1 MGSYEENT
9 KKDKRVAL
17 VAVAIYVIILVTA
30 IFFVRISSDVIP
42 KVDEEPLPEGIVMSF
57 GDPDS
62 GQEEVLP
69 QKESAVV
76 EVPVNDKS
84 EVSVS
89 DNSELTLNENT
100 ELPVN
105 DNAKDAV
112 IEVPSVPNVVIPKKI
127 VNTKALYSAKKYTTE
142 QTEQVATSQSG
153 TKGSQLGSF
162 DGSSTSVS
170 LSGRSS
176 IGSIP
181 IPSYNS
187 NKEGRVVIDI
197 QVDKNGKV
205 IKASF
210 QAISSTTNDGKLVSE
225 AVNAALK
232 AKFNRDDN
240 ANFIQIGTITYI
252 FKVQ

>member
-9 KKDKRVAL
+9 KKDKRLAL

-42 KVDEEPLPEGIVMSF
+42 KVDEEPLPEGILMSF

-84 EVSVS
+84 EVSV
-89 DNSELTLNENT
+89 NENT

-142 QTEQVATSQSG
+142 QTEQVATNHSG

-232 AKFNRDDN
+232 AKFNRDDK

>member
-1 MGSYEENT
+1 MRLSEENNN
-9 KKDKRVAL
+9 KDKRVAL
-17 VAVAIYVIILVTA
+17 VAVTIYVIILVIA

-42 KVDEEPLPEGIVMSF
+42 KVDEEPLPEGILMSF
-57 GDPDS
+57 GDPNS
-62 GQEEVLP
+62 GQERVLP
-69 QKESAVV
+69 QKESVV
-76 EVPVNDKS
+76 E
-84 EVSVS
+84 EVSV
-89 DNSELTLNENT
+89 NENT

-105 DNAKDAV
+105 DNAEDAV

-142 QTEQVATSQSG
+142 QTEQVATSESG
-153 TKGSQLGSF
+153 TKGSQLGSS

-176 IGSIP
+176 IGNIP